1 MPHRQKLSKIEL
13 VEKHQVRRAAEVEHE
28 RAVALYDLLEENYFA
43 PNGDFIGPYA
53 LYIRLEDTRLIFD
66 VRKEDESPLVQVPLP
81 LKTFQSI
88 VKDYFL
94 ICESYFAAIKKS
106 TPSQIEAIDMGRR
119 GLHNEGSELLR
130 ERLGGKIDV
139 DFDTARRLFTLI
151 CVLHIRG

>member
-1 MPHRQKLSKIEL
+1 MPHRQKIAKIEL
-13 VEKHQVRRAAEVEHE
+13 VEKYQVRRAAEVEHE
-28 RAVALYDLLEENYFA
+28 RAVAVYDLLEENYFA
-43 PNGDFIGPYA
+43 PHGEFTGPYA
-53 LYIRLEDTRLIFD
+53 LYIRLEDTRLLFD
-66 VRKEDESPLVQVPLP
+66 VRREDETPLLEVPLA

-88 VKDYFL
+88 VKDYFMV
-94 ICESYFAAIKKS
+94 CESYYSAIKKS

-130 ERLGGKIDV
+130 ERLGSKIDV

>member
-1 MPHRQKLSKIEL
+1 MPHRQKIAKIEL

-28 RAVALYDLLEENYFA
+28 RAVAMYDLMEENYFA
-43 PNGDFIGPYA
+43 PKGDYVGPYA
-53 LYIRLEDTRLIFD
+53 LYLRLEDTRLIFD
-66 VRKEDESPLVQVPLP
+66 VRKEDESKLLEVPLA
-81 LKTFQSI
+81 LKTFQRI

-130 ERLGGKIDV
+130 ERLTGKV
-139 DFDTARRLFTLI
+139 DMDLQTARRLFTLI

>member
-1 MPHRQKLSKIEL
+1 MPHRQKLVKIEL

-28 RAVALYDLLEENYFA
+28 RAVAVYDLLEENYFA

-53 LYIRLEDTRLIFD
+53 LYLRLEDTRLIFD
-66 VRKEDESPLVQVPLP
+66 VRKEDDTPLVQVPLA

-130 ERLGGKIDV
+130 ERLVGKIDV
-139 DFDTARRLFTLI
+139 DFDTARRLFTLV